1 MSKQISI
8 FSSPFMLGFEE
19 IERTLDKIARSG
31 TDSYPPYNIEQT
43 GENEFRIVVAV
54 AGFTMDDLSVQI
66 EQSQLV
72 IRGKRSNNESEEDK
86 VYLHRGI
93 ATRQFHRTFVLA
105 DDIEVVGAEL
115 ENGLLNITLNK
126 VVPDITIQKIEIKNG
141 DDKGPKAIS
150 HTPTIDGSATSR
162 KQEDKE
168 DS

>member
-43 GENEFRIVVAV
+43 GENEFSIVVAV

-66 EQSQLV
+66 EQNQLV
-72 IRGKRSNNESEEDK
+72 IRGKREKSQDEDDK

-93 ATRQFHRTFVLA
+93 ATRQFHRSFVLA
-105 DDIEVVGAEL
+105 DDIEVVDAEL
-115 ENGLLNITLNK
+115 ENGLLNIKLNRI
-126 VVPDITIQKIEIKNG
+126 VPDITIQKIEIKKG
-141 DDKGPKAIS
+141 DQKGPKAIT
-150 HTPTIDGSATSR
+150 HKKTIEGEA
-162 KQEDKE
+162 KKPE
-168 DS
+168 